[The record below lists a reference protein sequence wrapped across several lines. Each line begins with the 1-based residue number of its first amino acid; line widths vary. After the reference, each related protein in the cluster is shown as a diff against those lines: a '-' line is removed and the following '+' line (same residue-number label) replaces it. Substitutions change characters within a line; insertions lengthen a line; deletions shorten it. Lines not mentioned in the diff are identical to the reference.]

1 MKGKSEKSKKEYQ
14 KNNEKFLKVKS
25 FIQTYHSQV
34 IITLVFVLIIGWGI
48 SVSIPSDNKVAQVS
62 VENKSNAFEVIFMDK
77 SFGIVKEKEIATEI
91 FEKAKDE
98 FDKITEQK
106 YKTDEK
112 LQFNEVYAKKNQIAQ
127 QSEMISEITKYL
139 IDKQDSLN
147 RTSYVIEIEN
157 GVNIAVPNEQAVK
170 TVLDAIQSRYT
181 TGKEEFE
188 LKTLDFN
195 DEEADVSFE
204 KKEQNYMFD
213 DEILRLK
220 TATATYNNVEQD
232 ESKEGQEGQ
241 SEDGERVLDVVSVNF
256 VENVKVEQQYVK
268 PEEIVSASEAV
279 ALLTK
284 EEEKPQI
291 YNVQSGECLSII
303 GQKFDLELSEIKE
316 LNKEDKITEETV
328 LQIDQP
334 LIVSVPVPE
343 LSVVTQERVA
353 FNAPVN
359 RPVEYRK
366 DDSQYVNYSKVIDSG
381 ENGEK
386 LVTAEVIK
394 INGKEQSRETVNE
407 LIVKD
412 PKPQIVVKGTKSLPS
427 KAATGSFRKPLYS
440 YTLTSPYGKRWGSF
454 HKGVDL
460 ATAKGNNVLAAD
472 GGKIIYAGW
481 SGGYGYLVKID
492 HGKGITTYYGHN
504 SKLYVKVG
512 QKVAKG
518 ETIAAVGSTGN
529 STGPH
534 VHFEI
539 RINGQTVN
547 PFNYFE

>member
-1 MKGKSEKSKKEYQ
+1 MKGKSEKSEKQYQ

-25 FIQTYHSQV
+25 FIQKYHSQV
-34 IITLVFVLIIGWGI
+34 IITLAFVLIIGWGI
-48 SVSIPSDNKVAQVS
+48 SVSIPSDNKVSQVS
-62 VENKSNAFEVIFMDK
+62 VKNKSNAFEVIFMDK
-77 SFGIVKEKEIATEI
+77 SFGIVREKEIATGI

-106 YKTDEK
+106 YKTDEE

-127 QSEMISEITKYL
+127 ESEMISEITKYL
-139 IDKQDSLN
+139 IDKQDTLN

-157 GVNIAVPNEQAVK
+157 GVNVALPNEQAVK
-170 TVLDAIQSRYT
+170 VVLDAIQSRYT
-181 TGKEEFE
+181 EGKKVFE

-195 DEEADVSFE
+195 NEEVDVSFE
-204 KKEQNYMFD
+204 KKENDYVYD
-213 DEILRLK
+213 DENLMLK
-220 TATATYNNVEQD
+220 TATAANEDVKQD
-232 ESKEGQEGQ
+232 EEQIGQEEQ
-241 SEDGERVLDVVSVNF
+241 SETGERVLDVVSVDF

-268 PEEIVSASEAV
+268 PEEILSASEAI

-284 EEEKPQI
+284 EEEKPEV
-291 YNVQSGECLSII
+291 YNVESGDCLSVI
-303 GQKFDLELSEIKE
+303 GEKFDLDVKEIEE
-316 LNKEDKITEETV
+316 LNKKDEITETTV

-343 LSVVTQERVA
+343 LSVVTQEHVA
-353 FNAPVN
+353 YTETVDK
-359 RPVEYRK
+359 PVEYKK
-366 DDSQYVNYSKVIDSG
+366 DDTQYVNYSKVVESG

-386 LVTAEVIK
+386 VITAEVTK

-412 PKPQIVVKGTKSLPS
+412 PKPQIVVKGTKPLPS
-427 KAATGSFRKPLYS
+427 KAPTGAFRKPLYS
-440 YTLTSPYGKRWGSF
+440 YTLTSPYGRRWGTF

-460 ATAKGNNVLAAD
+460 AAPRGTNVLAAD
-472 GGKIIYAGW
+472 GGKVIYAGW

-492 HGKGITTYYGHN
+492 HGNGFTTYYGHN

-512 QKVAKG
+512 QKVGKG

-534 VHFEI
+534 VHFEV

-547 PFNYFE
+547 PFNYLD